1 MIARRLAALA
11 AAGWIVL
18 SGAAAGVDLAPESIA
33 PFSDVPEGPAMP
45 SGWRPTTVP
54 GVSRPTVYDIVRDE
68 GVSVLRARARAAM
81 SGLDHIVSVD
91 PDRKPILSWRW
102 KVTRPVN
109 GGAAGTKQGDDYS
122 ARVYVFFDYDLN
134 RLGFLARSKV
144 KLARA
149 LHGDAVPAAALCY
162 VWDARA
168 PVGTVMP
175 SAYTDRVRMIVL
187 DSGAADAGRW
197 ISHSRN
203 VAEDFRKA
211 FGEAPPRVTGV
222 AVATDTDNTGDDVT
236 AWFGDL
242 RFDGPTA
249 PGPAR

>member
-1 MIARRLAALA
+1 MARRLAALA

-18 SGAAAGVDLAPESIA
+18 SGGAAGVDLAPESIA
-33 PFSDVPEGPAMP
+33 PFADAPEGSALPP
-45 SGWRPTTVP
+45 GWRPTKVP
-54 GVSRPTVYDIVRDE
+54 GVSRPTVYDIVRDD
-68 GVSVLRARARAAM
+68 GVSVLRARARSAM
-81 SGLDHIVSVD
+81 SGLDHVVSVD
-91 PDRKPILSWRW
+91 PDRTPILSWRW

-109 GGAAGTKQGDDYS
+109 GGAAGTRQGDDYS

-168 PVGTVMP
+168 PVGTIVP
-175 SAYTDRVRMIVL
+175 SAFTDRVRMIIL

-197 ISHSRN
+197 VSHSRN

-242 RFDGPTA
+242 RFEASTEPR
-249 PGPAR
+249 PSR